1 MITNLI
7 MNVADSLSILEF
19 KDCSVGIIESL
30 ETFEYEILIY
40 CVVTWQL

>member
-19 KDCSVGIIESL
+19 KGCSVVESL